1 MDTDCATPD
10 KNKSETD
17 VIKLQVKEVIQS
29 LREIDRITDQLIARR
44 EMTS

>member
-1 MDTDCATPD
+1 MDRDGATPN

-17 VIKLQVKEVIQS
+17 VIKLQVKEVLQS
-29 LREIDRITDQLIARR
+29 LREIDRITDQLMARR